1 MLLLVL
7 AALRKPVNLAN
18 SPSEKPRELDWI
30 VNTNAADGFQKSQ
43 SFTSGNQIAQYEGA
57 LQSLAAKYAGSR
69 GTTTAVRL

>member
-1 MLLLVL
+1 
-7 AALRKPVNLAN
+7 
-18 SPSEKPRELDWI
+18 LDWI